1 MSKKSC
7 TAIIMAI
14 TSAAGRA
21 ANSLVVSRG
30 VAILF
35 SSGSSAVT
43 SI

>member
-7 TAIIMAI
+7 TVIIMAI
-14 TSAAGRA
+14 MSAAVRA

-35 SSGSSAVT
+35 SSGSSLVK